1 MVETMRAKEDEVKTD
16 DCLVCA
22 HPVPCPDHA
31 PRRMLARKTVACT
44 VTVCDAC
51 GQAACW
57 EGEFMCD
64 QSRTAGTTEQ
74 RTVGY
79 RCQFCGTTSPV
90 RQWRRGG
97 EECPKCKRIYDAVLA
112 QDDP

>member
-1 MVETMRAKEDEVKTD
+1 
-16 DCLVCA
+16 
-22 HPVPCPDHA
+22 
-31 PRRMLARKTVACT
+31 MLARKTVACT